1 MKTERIFTF
10 LFGLILLLIS
20 LLAVLMTVSG
30 TTILDYL
37 ENFLRGTNERLLL
50 GIIGV
55 IGILS
60 GLFIIRKTFKVPEPT
75 QTEVIVTSLGQV
87 KITISTLESMANK
100 VARQI
105 TGVRETLTKVKS
117 TPGGI
122 AIFMQVSLT
131 PEINIPE
138 VTSQIQN
145 ELKEYFAKVAGIEV
159 EEVRI
164 LVTKL
169 NEAKNK
175 PEKSRLQ

>member
-1 MKTERIFTF
+1 M
-10 LFGLILLLIS
+10 
-20 LLAVLMTVSG
+20 A
-30 TTILDYL
+30 
-37 ENFLRGTNERLLL
+37 
-50 GIIGV
+50 
-55 IGILS
+55 
-60 GLFIIRKTFKVPEPT
+60 
-75 QTEVIVTSLGQV
+75 SLGQV
-87 KITISTLESMANK
+87 KITIGTVESMANK

-164 LVTKL
+164 FGD
-169 NEAKNK
+169 
-175 PEKSRLQ
+175 